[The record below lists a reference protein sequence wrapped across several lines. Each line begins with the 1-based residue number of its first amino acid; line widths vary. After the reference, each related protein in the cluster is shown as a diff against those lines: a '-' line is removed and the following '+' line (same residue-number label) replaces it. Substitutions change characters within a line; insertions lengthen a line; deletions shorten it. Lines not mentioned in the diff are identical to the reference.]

1 MKNLLRKELVLALHP
16 TAPLFLALSAMLL
29 IPNYPYLVA
38 FFYTGLGVFF
48 TCLNGREND
57 DVRYTLLLP
66 VAKRDVVRARFFV
79 VISLQLLQ
87 LLLAVPFAAL
97 RQHILPEGNLAGL
110 DANIALFG
118 FAFVLY
124 SGFNFIFFP
133 IYYKNVQRV
142 GAPFILSSVWVF
154 LLIGV
159 EKACTHVIP
168 FIRERIDTADPQFMA
183 EKLVFLAIGL
193 VLYAVLTWAA
203 LRKSVRLFEQQDL

>member
-66 VAKRDVVRARFFV
+66 VAKRDVVRVRFFV

-110 DANIALFG
+110 NANIALFG

-124 SGFNFIFFP
+124 GGFNFIFFP

-154 LLIGV
+154 LLIGA
-159 EKACTHVIP
+159 EEACTHVIP
-168 FIRERIDTADPQFMA
+168 FMRERIDTADPQFMA

-193 VLYAVLTWAA
+193 ALYAVLTWVA

>member
-1 MKNLLRKELVLALHP
+1 M
-16 TAPLFLALSAMLL
+16 
-29 IPNYPYLVA
+29 
-38 FFYTGLGVFF
+38 
-48 TCLNGREND
+48 
-57 DVRYTLLLP
+57 
-66 VAKRDVVRARFFV
+66 
-79 VISLQLLQ
+79 ISLQLLQ

-118 FAFVLY
+118 FEFVLY
-124 SGFNFIFFP
+124 GGFNFIFFP

-154 LLIGV
+154 LLIGA
-159 EKACTHVIP
+159 EEACTHVIP
-168 FIRERIDTADPQFMA
+168 FMRERIDTADPQFMA